1 MFSHS
6 FRLILPNPVEALDL
20 RTDDPFLEPDSFR
33 ETEIVRELDSKVFSV
48 FEDEK
53 IEWKMKPAWQLLAR
67 PIKLF
72 KPVSVVYKP
81 SFFKLVWQ
89 LANGAFIIEQPIDGT
104 KNENILANSFVCG
117 FQVDEKFNVVANYLL
132 LIYP

>member
-1 MFSHS
+1 MFLHA

-20 RTDDPFLEPDSFR
+20 RTDYPFLEPDLFR
-33 ETEIVRELDSKVFSV
+33 ETEIVLHLDSEVFSV

-67 PIKLF
+67 AIKLF

-117 FQVDEKFNVVANYLL
+117 FQVYEKFNVVANYLL